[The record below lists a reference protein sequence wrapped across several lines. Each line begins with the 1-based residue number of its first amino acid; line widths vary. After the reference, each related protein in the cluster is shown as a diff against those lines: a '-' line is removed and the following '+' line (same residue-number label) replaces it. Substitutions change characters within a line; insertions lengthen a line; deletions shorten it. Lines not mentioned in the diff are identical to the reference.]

1 MNNFNRVRM
10 GSGLLA
16 LLGGMVAPLAL
27 AQERA
32 PDDAQYSTARVQAEV
47 RSGCDSQNR
56 SSALVL
62 ECGCMAR
69 EAGRHLAEGK
79 LARRT
84 IAQQQFDV
92 VPCIDRPRTADKV
105 VALQFSADTTSM
117 MQNAGVDVERMKA
130 CTHRAVAQ
138 DMPRESLTDFGNLRT
153 ELKLRCN
160 STRR

>member
-1 MNNFNRVRM
+1 MNNFKHLRM
-10 GSGLLA
+10 GSSLLA

-27 AQERA
+27 AQQRA
-32 PDDAQYSTARVQAEV
+32 PDDAQYPTARVQAEV
-47 RSGCDSQNR
+47 RTGCDSQNR

-69 EAGRHLAEGK
+69 EAERHLAEGK

-84 IAQQQFDV
+84 IARQQFDIA
-92 VPCIDRPRTADKV
+92 PCIDRPRTADKV
-105 VALQFSADTTSM
+105 VALEFTAGTTSM
-117 MQNAGVDVERMKA
+117 MQNAGVDVERLKA

-138 DMPRESLTDFGNLRT
+138 DMPRASLTDCGNIRT